1 MLLLSSACAAYAAAA
16 QPAESTAH
24 GGTASPAWDADA
36 LQSALAYAR
45 GQGSSA
51 LVIAHEGEIIAERY
65 WPVEQARGG
74 AYRRLLGGHTEAGAP
89 IEDVASLQKS
99 VISVMAGMAL
109 DKELI
114 ELDAPV
120 STYLDHGWSSA
131 GADQEREIRIR
142 HLLTMTSG
150 LSPALEYQVPAGTQW
165 RYNTRAYS
173 KLVDVLEAVTGQD
186 IGGLTRAWVT
196 GPLGMADTGWRKRP
210 WVTARMDA
218 NPLGLY
224 TSARDLS
231 RFGRLMLQGGE
242 WQGQRLVSRDYV
254 QASVAPSQ
262 PSNPAYGYLW
272 WLNGRPLRTE
282 AGQSHHDVL
291 APAAPDDLYAA
302 QGALGRKLYVV
313 PSLNLVVVRLGDATA
328 DDFNEALWQR
338 LMAAAPA
345 EPVCEPC
352 LTPLADRPSRAR
364 AADGRYIT
372 WREHVIDDPTLGLA
386 DLAGSDGLA
395 MADLDGDGIDDI
407 VSVHESD
414 TAFDYAGRWRRV
426 RIAWGS
432 DAAEHWELGT
442 LASGPEAAAAED
454 VTLADFDADGDID
467 VLVACELAHLIYFEN
482 PGEEARQTSWR
493 RTIVPITTNR
503 GSYIRAFA
511 ADFDGDGRPE
521 IAAANKGE
529 QNPDVDS
536 PVLNN
541 ISLYLPPADPLDGGL
556 WREQLLGQ
564 VRIPINS
571 EPVDLD
577 GDGDLDIVAGSRGEA
592 RVLWFENL
600 GGLRFA
606 EHAIDLENAPESLA
620 VTGFNMDYADLD
632 GDGRRDIVTT
642 AWLDAILLLHQPE
655 RPSDPWRWSLIGR
668 GAPDQLVS
676 VRLGDLDGDG
686 DLDVFAGAYSRG
698 PRDRDGPLLTI
709 DDPLGRIVWFENP
722 EEARTPWVRHDIS
735 RRKRGMYDQWLL
747 RDLDGDGDLDA
758 IGTRGN
764 SEPYDGVIWLE
775 QVRTDG
781 ETSVFTQARSI
792 DSRQMPPSRASEW
805 RQSGALHDI
814 YRYGE
819 ARTSSRSSVR
829 RRRDR
834 HSDKDLAA
842 GGR

>member
-1 MLLLSSACAAYAAAA
+1 MNCRIASLTGVLLLSFAA
-16 QPAESTAH
+16 
-24 GGTASPAWDADA
+24 GGSASPAWDADA
-36 LQSALAYAR
+36 LESALAYAKEQR
-45 GQGSSA
+45 SSA
-51 LVIAHEGEIIAERY
+51 LLISQGGRTVAERY
-65 WPVEQARGG
+65 WTVGKARGG
-74 AYRRLLGGHTEAGAP
+74 AYRRLLAGHSEAGGP

-99 VISVMAGMAL
+99 VISVMVGMAL
-109 DKELI
+109 DQELI

-120 STYLDHGWSSA
+120 STYLDRGWSNA
-131 GADQEREIRIR
+131 GADQEREVRIR

-150 LSPALEYQVPAGTQW
+150 LSPALEYQLPAGSQW

-173 KLVDVLEAVTGQD
+173 KLVDVLEAVSGQD
-186 IGGLTRAWVT
+186 IGALTRAWLAE
-196 GPLGMADTGWRKRP
+196 PLGMADTGWRKRP

-224 TSARDLS
+224 TSASDLV
-231 RFGRLMLQGGE
+231 RFGELMLQGGA
-242 WQGQRLVSRDYV
+242 WQGRQLVSRDYV
-254 QASVAPSQ
+254 QASLAPSQ

-272 WLNGRPLRTE
+272 WLNGQPLRTE
-282 AGQSHHDVL
+282 AGQTHHDVL
-291 APAAPDDLYAA
+291 APAAPGDLYAA

-313 PSLNLVVVRLGDATA
+313 PSLNLVVVRLGDAPA
-328 DDFNEALWQR
+328 DDFNQALWQR

-345 EPVCEPC
+345 EPICAPC
-352 LTPLADRPSRAR
+352 LPPVADRPSRAQ

-372 WREHVIDDPTLGLA
+372 WREHVIDDPTLGVA
-386 DLAGSDGLA
+386 DLSGSDGLA
-395 MADLDGDGIDDI
+395 MADLDGDGSDDI

-414 TAFDYAGRWRRV
+414 TVYDGRPVGHV

-432 DAAEHWELGT
+432 ETADHWELGT

-454 VTLADFDADGDID
+454 VTLADFDGDGDID

-482 PGEEARQTSWR
+482 PGQDVRRTSWR

-521 IAAANKGE
+521 VAAANKGE
-529 QNPDVDS
+529 QNPDADS

-541 ISLYLPPADPLDGGL
+541 TSLYLPPDDPLAGGL

-564 VRIPINS
+564 VRIPINA

-606 EHAIDLENAPESLA
+606 EHTIDLENPPEDLA

-642 AWLDAILLLHQPE
+642 AWLDAVLLLHQPQ
-655 RPSDPWRWSLIGR
+655 RPGDAWRWSLIGR

-676 VRLGDLDGDG
+676 VRLGDVDGDG

-698 PRDRDGPLLTI
+698 PRDRDGPLLTV

-722 EEARTPWVRHDIS
+722 GAARTSWERHDIS

-775 QVRTDG
+775 QVREEKPTR
-781 ETSVFTQARSI
+781 VFTQARAI
-792 DSRQMPPSRASEW
+792 DSQQMPPSKTA
-805 RQSGALHDI
+805 D
-814 YRYGE
+814 
-819 ARTSSRSSVR
+819 
-829 RRRDR
+829 
-834 HSDKDLAA
+834 
-842 GGR
+842 